1 MTGGPRRQLRSQ
13 SEPEERP
20 SRATGG
26 SAAES
31 AGEISDT
38 TRGSEQVSES
48 DTVDQADPSSV
59 AAATRA
65 NLPVADSDDVVPDD
79 TRRTRSA
86 APTRISAVWT
96 AVVVVTVLLLLL
108 AIFVGQNTRQ
118 ADVSFLWW
126 HGRAPTAVLLMLA
139 AVAGAALV
147 LGAGIARILQLRR
160 RGGHVRQVGGQTRP
174 PSPAPSDS

>member
-1 MTGGPRRQLRSQ
+1 M
-13 SEPEERP
+13 
-20 SRATGG
+20 
-26 SAAES
+26 
-31 AGEISDT
+31 
-38 TRGSEQVSES
+38 SES